1 MSRITGSDAKGLME
15 AYQAVYAPQELTEEQ
30 VWEEVENWVNSLL
43 EEGYD
48 LSEYTWDEMYEA
60 YSQLDEYAIPLIQA
74 GLRAALPAIGRAAL
88 PAIGAATKLLQGR
101 GQSKPQEPVDYGQM
115 SPGSFASSKE
125 SEKRGKEA
133 SELNRKQNQPT
144 QPAST
149 PVSGRTIRGERPR
162 IRVAATRPQGSTTS
176 TPGASAQQTK
186 PPEKP
191 ETPKPELTAK
201 DLGGEITRQSTTSGQ
216 SSASSSGGG
225 GAGKPTIDPLKTV
238 KDLAKKAPE
247 ALNQTL
253 GKPARERF
261 FGTTTA
267 GQVTRGATVAGVSAL
282 DIGGKVAD
290 PSKPSALS
298 AVGSVGPGAAG
309 TVLQG
314 AGNIPGIKGTSLGTG
329 ARGTGTTLRQVGRE
343 MRDQTK
349 TTTSTPSQPERRR
362 LLPGLEKNSYD
373 LPIENIITE
382 GPDWNSAPKP
392 KGVAALTLGSE
403 TKVFIP
409 GQGWQ
414 FPKTARRWARAQG
427 YTNWNKIPNPSQPAK
442 PAKPAPDQGQGSR
455 RSGESNK
462 DFAARQSAELQKDYP
477 TTSTQT
483 QTPAATTQ
491 PPAAT
496 TQPQRLPV
504 QPAPATSVP
513 TQSPTQT
520 QPPAAP
526 PKVSP
531 SKPAQTGD
539 RTKDLTTW
547 ATTPRN
553 RNMINTVGTP
563 QQKAILSAADKGT
576 AMPAPRPI
584 SKDIEDIKKMQT
596 ASRARQGVKEAYDL
610 VLEYLLSQR
619 HVETVEEAN
628 YVMMVM
634 DAETIGS
641 IVEGVMPEPID
652 PTAHN
657 KSQRFATQQ
666 GKIRALESGA
676 ATSGEKSAAQSKL
689 KGPQLPGV

>member
-1 MSRITGSDAKGLME
+1 MYRLTGNDAKGLME
-15 AYQAVYAPQELTEEQ
+15 AYRAVYAPQELTEEQ

-48 LSEYTWDEMYEA
+48 LSEYTWEEMYEA
-60 YSQLDEYAIPLIQA
+60 YSQLDEAIPLAIPI
-74 GLRAALPAIGRAAL
+74 GMAAAKWAL
-88 PAIGAATKLLQGR
+88 PAIGAASLGAKELMNRGKTKNT
-101 GQSKPQEPVDYGQM
+101 PEQERFL
-115 SPGSFASSKE
+115 STGSFAASKE
-125 SEKRGKEA
+125 AEKRGKEA
-133 SELNRKQNQPT
+133 AELNRKQNQPT

-201 DLGGEITRQSTTSGQ
+201 DLGGEITRQSTTPGQ

-238 KDLAKKAPE
+238 KDLAKKTPE
-247 ALNQTL
+247 VLNQTL
-253 GKPARERF
+253 GKPARERA
-261 FGTTTA
+261 FGTTRA
-267 GQVTRGATVAGVSAL
+267 GQLTRGATVAGVSAL
-282 DIGGKVAD
+282 DIGGKSAD

-298 AVGSVGPGAAG
+298 AVGSLGPGAVG
-309 TVLQG
+309 TALQG

-392 KGVAALTLGSE
+392 KGVAVLTLGGE
-403 TKVFIP
+403 RKVFIP

-427 YTNWNKIPNPSQPAK
+427 YENWDKIPNPSQPAK
-442 PAKPAPDQGQGSR
+442 P
-455 RSGESNK
+455 
-462 DFAARQSAELQKDYP
+462 
-477 TTSTQT
+477 
-483 QTPAATTQ
+483 PAAK
-491 PPAAT
+491 
-496 TQPQRLPV
+496 
-504 QPAPATSVP
+504 
-513 TQSPTQT
+513 
-520 QPPAAP
+520 PPAAP
-526 PKVSP
+526 VAPAPRQAAPVAPAPRQAAPVAEPKVSP

-553 RNMINTVGTP
+553 RNMINAVGTP

-610 VLEYLLSQR
+610 VLEYLLSQG

-628 YVMMVM
+628 YVMMIM

-641 IVEGVMPEPID
+641 IVEGAV
-652 PTAHN
+652 T
-657 KSQRFATQQ
+657 
-666 GKIRALESGA
+666 GA
-676 ATSGEKSAAQSKL
+676 AGLINAVMKPANQTPEQAKKAVGNITRGLDVVAKPVKDFL
-689 KGPQLPGV
+689 NVGPKTNQQMINKRRP